1 MRPFK
6 RPGGVRLFSVLFVD
20 DSGDLLTRIRTL
32 LENSGEIRVD
42 PAHSLKQ
49 AIDKLKNRSYD
60 VILSCDQ
67 AADVNGI
74 EFVPEMSGI
83 EFIRYL
89 RSAGN
94 GTPVILLSRKPGNK
108 LALKEVSVAT
118 EIAFPPA
125 GDLRPQ
131 LAEIV
136 TLIRQS
142 VLRKKAEREI
152 KARND
157 QLTAILSAT
166 PLGIFQLRNSLIQ
179 WVNPRIASL
188 LGYGEAELVG
198 KNLSTL
204 FPAPEEYA
212 QFCRESQLRQNSR
225 EFARAECNL
234 LRKDHTLLPCLVEA
248 QVLDPRDIAQG
259 GTFIVT
265 DITER
270 KALSEALRKSEA
282 KYRDLL
288 ANTQSIVIRMDLS
301 GTITFCNQYALTF
314 FDYAGEDLIG
324 KNVAG
329 TIVSPKTRPAA
340 ISPWL
345 QMIWAS
351 MPKGMR

>member
-94 GTPVILLSRKPGNK
+94 GTPVILLSRRTRQQVCAEGGFCCNRDRLSPRRR
-108 LALKEVSVAT
+108 
-118 EIAFPPA
+118 FPP
-125 GDLRPQ
+125 P

-142 VLRKKAEREI
+142 
-152 KARND
+152 
-157 QLTAILSAT
+157 IL
-166 PLGIFQLRNSLIQ
+166 
-179 WVNPRIASL
+179 
-188 LGYGEAELVG
+188 
-198 KNLSTL
+198 
-204 FPAPEEYA
+204 PE
-212 QFCRESQLRQNSR
+212 
-225 EFARAECNL
+225 
-234 LRKDHTLLPCLVEA
+234 
-248 QVLDPRDIAQG
+248 
-259 GTFIVT
+259 
-265 DITER
+265 
-270 KALSEALRKSEA
+270 
-282 KYRDLL
+282 
-288 ANTQSIVIRMDLS
+288 
-301 GTITFCNQYALTF
+301 
-314 FDYAGEDLIG
+314 
-324 KNVAG
+324 
-329 TIVSPKTRPAA
+329 
-340 ISPWL
+340 
-345 QMIWAS
+345 
-351 MPKGMR
+351 KG